1 MFRSGAFGTVKE
13 WLLTDFN
20 LLMVVSLPP
29 GTFAPYSDVKAA
41 LLFFERG
48 KQQDEVLY
56 QEVMLPEGLKKF
68 SKGNPID
75 DSHFSQVWEIWQ
87 QMKAYLQGKGKKP
100 EVTEFSWFEKTENLV
115 KRGFDLSAKNPT
127 TAEREKLPEPSVLLD
142 RIIKNNDQLH
152 KNLLSLKQKLDEG
165 VNYDSK

>member
-1 MFRSGAFGTVKE
+1 
-13 WLLTDFN
+13 
-20 LLMVVSLPP
+20 MVVSLPP

-48 KQQDEVLY
+48 KQRDEVLY
-56 QEVMLPEGLKKF
+56 QEVVLPEELKKL

-75 DSHFSQVWEIWQ
+75 DRHFKEVREIWQ

-100 EVTEFSWFEKTENLV
+100 EVTAFSWFEKTEDLV
-115 KRGFDLSAKNPT
+115 NRGFDLSAKNPT
-127 TAEREKLPEPSVLLD
+127 MGEREKLLEPSVLLD
-142 RIIKNNDQLH
+142 RIIKNSETLH

-165 VNYDSK
+165 VKWDA